1 MGGWL
6 SQRFGGKRVF
16 GYGVLCTSVLSMFS
30 PVVVNASVWLLV
42 ALRILEGIGEGVT
55 FSAMHSLLGQWAPP
69 LERSVLSTFAYSG
82 VFAGTV
88 VALPISGVLSG
99 TLGWPSVFYFFGG
112 IGIVWWISWCVLVY
126 DKPSVHPRISKKER
140 EYIEEVTAYD
150 KRPRAVPPSLWLTF
164 LRSGPVW
171 AIAVAHVCNNF
182 GLYTLLITLPTFFD
196 GVYEFD
202 IKSVTLNL
210 LLCLYA

>member
-1 MGGWL
+1 MSFLGFACAYALRVNLSVALVAMLNDTEGKNNGTTWKYKWRDDSTVKGIVLSSFFYGYLTTQLMGGWL

-99 TLGWPSVFYFFGG
+99 TLGWPSVFYFFG
-112 IGIVWWISWCVLVY
+112 
-126 DKPSVHPRISKKER
+126 
-140 EYIEEVTAYD
+140 A
-150 KRPRAVPPSLWLTF
+150 
-164 LRSGPVW
+164 
-171 AIAVAHVCNNF
+171 
-182 GLYTLLITLPTFFD
+182 LPTVLWSCLCD
-196 GVYEFD
+196 RQT
-202 IKSVTLNL
+202 I
-210 LLCLYA
+210 LCLYKSSFVF